1 MNLNLYKEFK
11 LSELFSKILN
21 DILDFIYPENIT
33 CVLCDN
39 PIRKDNTYSICKSCF
54 DELNFIL
61 DGCLTCGKNIINYS
75 LEENDIKNCNFCKDK
90 KFYFDRAISCIEYTD
105 LSKKFIFKLKY
116 NDKTYLSKI
125 IANIMK
131 EKLCVE
137 NIKVDYI
144 LCVPIHKKRL
154 KERGFNQ
161 SQKISFYLSKYLDI
175 PFLDILKRIKK
186 TKKLYKLN
194 KNERQNELNNV
205 FKIDDKNNL
214 LKNKDVLV
222 VDDIFTTGS
231 TVNEISKVLRK
242 YGVNKIYI
250 VTLITKHL

>member
-1 MNLNLYKEFK
+1 MSLNIYKDFSISK
-11 LSELFSKILN
+11 LSSKILN

-61 DGCLTCGKNIINYS
+61 DGCFTCGKNIINYS

-116 NDKTYLSKI
+116 NNKTYLSKI

-131 EKLCVE
+131 EKLELE
-137 NIKVDYI
+137 NIKFDYI
-144 LCVPIHKKRL
+144 LCVPLHKKRL
-154 KERGFNQ
+154 KKRGFNQ
-161 SQKISFYLSKYLDI
+161 AEKISIYLSKYLEI
-175 PFLDILKRIKK
+175 PFLNLIKRTKK
-186 TKKLYKLN
+186 TTKLYKLN
-194 KNERQNELNNV
+194 KTERENELKNV
-205 FKIDDKNNL
+205 FEIDDKSNL
-214 LKNKDVLV
+214 LQNKDVLI

-231 TVNEISKVLRK
+231 TVNEVSKILK
-242 YGVNKIYI
+242 KHNVNKIYVI
-250 VTLITKHL
+250 TLITKSI